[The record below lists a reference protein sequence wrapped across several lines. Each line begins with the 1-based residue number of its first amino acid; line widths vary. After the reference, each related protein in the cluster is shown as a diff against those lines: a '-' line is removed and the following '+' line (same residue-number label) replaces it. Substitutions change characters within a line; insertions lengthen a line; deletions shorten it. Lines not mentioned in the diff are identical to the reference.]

1 MSALREAFGKA
12 IEATPEHRW
21 VAPLKRDL
29 ERTTP
34 KPRTK
39 EQSRGWGVKL
49 SFKTHRK
56 LTTMGFEAL

>member
-12 IEATPEHRW
+12 IVATPEHRW
-21 VAPLKRDL
+21 VAPLTRDL
-29 ERTTP
+29 ERTAP

-39 EQSRGWGVKL
+39 EQARGWSAKL

-56 LTTMGFEAL
+56 LTTMGFSAL